1 MTRRVGT
8 PALCD
13 GLTPLD
19 THCAVCGAAG
29 PHAAIGR
36 IGDARAPDWTT
47 GVCRRC
53 GRAFLAGRAGDGWA
67 ALAAHEAVAG
77 LDDLPA
83 PDDYDA
89 WVRRYDRLGAP
100 EMAWFARRSADPAL
114 PSLRVLTV
122 GDSDPC
128 PGAVDAELLIL
139 LHPQARLR
147 PHAPYLFAEAA
158 RLHPEAVL
166 FYGDEDRMA
175 ADGRRERP
183 FFKPAFSRDLYAELD
198 LLAGCCAVRTAALA
212 TLGGAGARALVERLA
227 ATAPRGGVVHIPHVL
242 HHALSD
248 AALSRRRRLP
258 DAPIPLPV
266 AADVGTV
273 SVIIPTHNQG
283 ALLRAC
289 VDSLF
294 RLNPQTAIEL
304 IIVDNSRSPDYRK
317 AVEAAAPAGRT
328 VILDWPEP
336 FNFARM
342 MNAAAARASGRTLCF
357 LNDDT
362 EGVAEGWLMAMARH
376 ALRPDVGAVGAR
388 LLYPDGSVQHGGV
401 LLTGASGA
409 THLHLRVPAGSDGHG
424 GLAGLRQEVSA
435 VTAACMVVERSRFL
449 SAGGFDE
456 EAFAI
461 NFNDVDLCLRLAS
474 RGLASLYLPEATLLH
489 HESVSRRASGA
500 GMADERGRRE
510 LNRLVAQWNL
520 AGRPDRYHNPN
531 LSIALLDGAF
541 AFPPRVAR
549 PWLEHGDGR
558 GPDVGSVRPRPA
570 DPAPPQSAEAG
581 ADRRLR
587 RMEAARRS
595 CDDGRGDEATRA
607 ALAVLADP
615 GTPRPM
621 AAAAAA
627 VLALC
632 AERSG
637 ARAVAELLMRNAVG
651 LDPTRAEHL
660 HNLGNLQARAG
671 LLEEARR
678 TYEGLLAMRPDFLE
692 SSRSLAAV
700 CEALGQGSRAVA
712 LLSAACFHVPH
723 RTDLWL
729 ALLDTA
735 WRAGHLADV
744 LTAVGQVEPV
754 RGLAFAQAVFRTL
767 SIPHRVSLV
776 DREAA
781 ARNLDLAG
789 HTGAPG
795 PAEVA
800 RQRRAVL
807 GDGVPERPTS
817 TAWIAAA
824 DRRLQRRVAAASEA
838 VDGASAVRFS
848 VVLPVYKPVPGDLER
863 AIDSVRRQS
872 HPNWELCIADDA
884 SGDPDLTAL
893 LARRAAEDS
902 RIRVAVRPERGHISA
917 ASNSALALATGDY
930 VVLLDQDDELAP
942 EALLL
947 VADTVRREGRPDI
960 VFSDEDRLTGAGQRF
975 SPCFKKGWDP
985 LLMLHQNAVSHLGV
999 FRRDAVLAVGGFRVG
1014 YEGAQDHDLALRVM
1028 RRPTGGAPPRAVHIP
1043 ALLYHWRVGENST
1056 ALSLDAKPYAMAAGC
1071 RAVQDH
1077 LDQRHPGCRV
1087 TALKSQGGYR
1097 VLWAE
1102 PASPPLVSIILTD
1115 TVDAAAGRAIR
1126 EQIAFFGRWLRV
1138 EILLH
1143 RPDGTALRIGEDGR
1157 EDPLGPAA
1165 AKMPPGT
1172 VARGGTP
1179 AGRAVLAAAAEGA
1192 LLLFCHSVVR
1202 FDQLDWLDELVRFMV
1217 NTDVVA
1223 AGPKLVDGTGQ
1234 LVSCGLLPDRRV
1246 LAWRVGHGASA
1257 LSPGYFGR
1265 LAFNHHVVLLD
1276 ELCLL
1281 VRRDAVVRSGW
1292 GDGAGTYRNSL
1303 DLLDLLM
1310 RLREDGGT
1318 CAVVPSALALLDAP
1332 GKFNVAVLA
1341 HADPQDTGR
1350 FLHRWGERLDPESVH
1365 NKNLSL
1371 GADCFRCRTDD
1382 DPGEA
1387 VMDRSPVVDGRCR
1400 DAVVTTR

>member
-8 PALCD
+8 PALRD
-13 GLTPLD
+13 GLAPVD
-19 THCAVCGAAG
+19 TLCPVCGAAG
-29 PHAAIGR
+29 PHAAVGC
-36 IGDARAPDWTT
+36 IGDAHAPDWTT

-53 GRAFLAGRAGDGWA
+53 GRAFLACLAADGWA
-67 ALAAHEAVAG
+67 ALAAHDAVVG

-83 PDDYDA
+83 PDDYGA
-89 WVRRYDRLGAP
+89 WVQRYDRLGVP
-100 EMAWFARRSADPAL
+100 EMAWLARRSADPAL

-122 GDSDPC
+122 GGDDLH
-128 PGAVDAELLIL
+128 PGTVDADLLIL

-147 PHAPYLFAEAA
+147 PHASYLFAEAA
-158 RLHPEAVL
+158 RTHPEAVL
-166 FYGDEDRMA
+166 FYGDEDRIT
-175 ADGRRERP
+175 ADGRRISP

-198 LLAGCCAVRTAALA
+198 LMAGCCAVRAAALPTFA
-212 TLGGAGARALVERLA
+212 GAGVRARVARLA

-242 HHALSD
+242 HHALSE
-248 AALSRRRRLP
+248 AALPRRRRLP
-258 DAPIPLPV
+258 DASFPLPA

-273 SVIIPTHNQG
+273 SVIIPTHDQE

-289 VDSLF
+289 VDSLV
-294 RLNPQTAIEL
+294 RLNPRTAIEL

-317 AVEAAAPAGRT
+317 MVETVAPTGRT
-328 VILDWPEP
+328 IILDWPEP

-342 MNAAAARASGRTLCF
+342 MNAAAARANGRTLCF

-362 EGVAEGWLMAMARH
+362 EGVAEGWLTTMARH
-376 ALRPDVGAVGAR
+376 ALRPDIGAVGAR

-424 GLAGLRQEVSA
+424 DLAGLRQEVSA

-449 SAGGFDE
+449 SVGGFDE
-456 EAFAI
+456 EAFAV

-474 RGLASLYLPEATLLH
+474 RGLASLYLPEAMLIH
-489 HESVSRRASGA
+489 HESVSRRAAGA
-500 GMADERGRRE
+500 GMVDERGRRE
-510 LNRLVAQWNL
+510 LHRLVARWNL
-520 AGRPDRYHNPN
+520 VAKPDHYHNPN

-549 PWLEHGDGR
+549 PWLEGDDGR
-558 GPDVGSVRPRPA
+558 EADVDGVRPRPA
-570 DPAPPQSAEAG
+570 DSAQPLPAEAG
-581 ADRRLR
+581 PDRRLR
-587 RMEAARRS
+587 RMETARRS
-595 CDDGRGDEATRA
+595 CDDGRNAEAAQA

-615 GTPRPM
+615 ASPRPM

-637 ARAVAELLMRNAVG
+637 ARAVAELLMRTAVR

-660 HNLGNLQARAG
+660 HNLGNLQARTG
-671 LLEEARR
+671 LLDEARR
-678 TYEGLLAMRPDFLE
+678 TYEGLLAKRPDFLE

-712 LLSAACFHVPH
+712 ALFTACLHTPH
-723 RTDLWL
+723 RADLWA

-744 LTAVGQVEPV
+744 LAAVGHVEPA
-754 RGLAFAQAVFRTL
+754 RGLAFARAVFQTL
-767 SIPHRVSLV
+767 SIPHRVSV
-776 DREAA
+776 IDQEAA
-781 ARNLDLAG
+781 VRNLDLADG
-789 HTGAPG
+789 TGAPG
-795 PAEVA
+795 PAEVE

-807 GDGVPERPTS
+807 GDSAPERPNS
-817 TAWIAAA
+817 IAWIAAA
-824 DRRLQRRVAAASEA
+824 DRRLQRR
-838 VDGASAVRFS
+838 ASALDEATTVRFS
-848 VVLPVYKPVPGDLER
+848 VVLPVYRAVPDDLER

-872 HPNWELCIADDA
+872 HSNWELCIADDA
-884 SGDPDLTAL
+884 SGDPDIAAL
-893 LARRAAEDS
+893 LARRAAEDP
-902 RIRVAVRPERGHISA
+902 RVRMVVRPERGHISA

-942 EALLL
+942 NALLL

-960 VFSDEDRLTGAGQRF
+960 VFSDEDRLTGAGRRF

-985 LLMLHQNAVSHLGV
+985 ILMLHQNAVSHLGV
-999 FRRDAVLAVGGFRVG
+999 FRRDAMLAVGGFRVG

-1028 RRPTGGAPPRAVHIP
+1028 RRPTSGAPPRAVHIP
-1043 ALLYHWRVGENST
+1043 AVLYHWRVGKNST
-1056 ALSLDAKPYAMAAGC
+1056 ALSIDAKPYAMAAGC

-1077 LDQRHPGCRV
+1077 LDQIHPGCRV
-1087 TALKSQGGYR
+1087 TALRSQGGYR
-1097 VLWAE
+1097 VLWAP
-1102 PASPPLVSIILTD
+1102 PASPPLVSIILGD
-1115 TVDAAAGRAIR
+1115 AADAAAGRAMR
-1126 EQIAFFGRWLRV
+1126 EQITFLGRRLRV

-1143 RPDGTALRIGEDGR
+1143 QPDGTALRIGEDGR
-1157 EDPLGPAA
+1157 EVPVGSVA
-1165 AKMPPGT
+1165 AKIPSGG
-1172 VARGGTP
+1172 AAGAGTP
-1179 AGRAVLAAAAEGA
+1179 AARARLADAAEGA
-1192 LLLFCHSVVR
+1192 FFLFCHSAVR

-1217 NTDVVA
+1217 NTSVAA
-1223 AGPKLVDGTGQ
+1223 AGPKLVDGAGQ

-1265 LAFNHHVVLLD
+1265 LAFSHHVALLD

-1281 VRRDAVVRSGW
+1281 ARRDAVMRSGW
-1292 GDGAGTYRNSL
+1292 GQQAETYRSSL
-1303 DLLDLLM
+1303 DLLDLQM
-1310 RLREDGGT
+1310 RLRGDGGT
-1318 CAVVPSALALLDAP
+1318 CAVVSSAVALLDAP

-1341 HADPQDTGR
+1341 HADPQDVGR
-1350 FLHRWGERLDPESVH
+1350 FLRHWGERLDPESVH
-1365 NKNLSL
+1365 NENLSP

-1382 DPGEA
+1382 DPGAGIIE
-1387 VMDRSPVVDGRCR
+1387 RSPVDVATPFSARGDV
-1400 DAVVTTR
+1400 ASH